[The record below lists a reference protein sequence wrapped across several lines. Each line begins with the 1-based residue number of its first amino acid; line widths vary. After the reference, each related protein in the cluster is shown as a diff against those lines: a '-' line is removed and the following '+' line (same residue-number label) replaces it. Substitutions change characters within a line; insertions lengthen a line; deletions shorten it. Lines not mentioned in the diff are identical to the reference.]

1 MRAIIQVLLVNVVL
15 LAGGCTHSFRTVG
28 LDGRWRGCITENGR
42 STLVELNLRSP
53 AESVEGTFTIL
64 SDTGQ
69 DADKG
74 ASFQIVRAQRR
85 GCKVRFIV
93 PFSGEVDNDAVVF
106 DLNIEKNRLTG
117 FGREM
122 AKGSQV
128 IPVIFTRQNE

>member
-1 MRAIIQVLLVNVVL
+1 MRTIFLVLVVNVVL
-15 LAGGCTHSFRTVG
+15 WVCGCANSYCKVG
-28 LDGRWRGCITENGR
+28 LEDKWRGYITENGR
-42 STLVELNLRSP
+42 STLVELNLRTP
-53 AESVEGTFTIL
+53 ADSVEGTFTIL

-74 ASFQIVRAQRR
+74 ASFQIIRAQRR
-85 GCKVRFIV
+85 GNKIRFIV

-128 IPVIFTRQNE
+128 IPVTFTRQKE